1 MTKREMFTAIMEKVQ
16 DNAEMVAFLEHEIEL
31 VSRKRTG
38 SSKPTK
44 RQTENEGIKARILEV
59 LPTDGEGMTAGEVV
73 TALDIEG
80 MTNQRVSALLRQL
93 VLAEQV
99 RKETVK
105 GKSLFYTC

>member
-1 MTKREMFTAIMEKVQ
+1 MTKREMFTAIKEKVQ

-44 RQTENEGIKARILEV
+44 RQTENEGIKARILEIMS
-59 LPTDGEGMTAGEVV
+59 DEGMTAGEVV
-73 TALDIEG
+73 AALDIEG

-105 GKSLFYTC
+105 GKSLFYAC

>member
-44 RQTENEGIKARILEV
+44 RQTENEGIKARILKIV
-59 LPTDGEGMTAGEVV
+59 SDEGMTAGEVV
-73 TALDIEG
+73 AALDIEG

-105 GKSLFYTC
+105 GKSLFYAC

>member
-59 LPTDGEGMTAGEVV
+59 VSDEGMTAGEIVA
-73 TALDIEG
+73 ALDIEG

-105 GKSLFYTC
+105 GKSLFYAC

>member
-44 RQTENEGIKARILEV
+44 RQTENEGIKARILEIV
-59 LPTDGEGMTAGEVV
+59 SDEGMTAGEVV
-73 TALDIEG
+73 AALDIEG

-105 GKSLFYTC
+105 GKSLFYAC

>member
-44 RQTENEGIKARILEV
+44 RQTENEGIKARILEIV
-59 LPTDGEGMTAGEVV
+59 SDEGMTAGEIVA
-73 TALDIEG
+73 ALDIEG

>member
-1 MTKREMFTAIMEKVQ
+1 MFTAIMEKVQ

-44 RQTENEGIKARILEV
+44 RQTENEGIKARILEIMS
-59 LPTDGEGMTAGEVV
+59 DEGMTAGEVV
-73 TALDIEG
+73 AALNIEG

-105 GKSLFYTC
+105 GKSLFYAC

>member
-16 DNAEMVAFLEHEIEL
+16 DNADMVAFLEHEIEL

-44 RQTENEGIKARILEV
+44 RQTENEGIKARILEIV
-59 LPTDGEGMTAGEVV
+59 SDEGMTAGEVV
-73 TALDIEG
+73 AALDIEG

-105 GKSLFYTC
+105 GKSLFYAC

>member
-44 RQTENEGIKARILEV
+44 RQTENEGIKARILEIV
-59 LPTDGEGMTAGEVV
+59 SDEGMTAGEVV
-73 TALDIEG
+73 AALDIEG

-93 VLAEQV
+93 VLTGQV

-105 GKSLFYTC
+105 GKSLFYAC